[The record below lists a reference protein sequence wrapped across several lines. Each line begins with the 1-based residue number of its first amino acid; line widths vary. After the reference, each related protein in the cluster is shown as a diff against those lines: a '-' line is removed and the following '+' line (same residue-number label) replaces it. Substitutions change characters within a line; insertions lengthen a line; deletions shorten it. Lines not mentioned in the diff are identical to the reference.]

1 MVSFSC
7 FLAQNRT
14 LRFGFQIVC
23 TVQGENNLQRLRESE
38 VVHGRWAMLGVAGCL
53 FVEVLGLGNW
63 YDAPLWAVNGGT
75 ATYFGIPV
83 PLDIKTVILLEL
95 ILMAGV
101 EIQRNEEPDP
111 EKRVYPGAQIS
122 PVPHCCKVS

>member
-1 MVSFSC
+1 
-7 FLAQNRT
+7 
-14 LRFGFQIVC
+14 
-23 TVQGENNLQRLRESE
+23 
-38 VVHGRWAMLGVAGCL
+38 MLGVAGCL

-83 PLDIKTVILLEL
+83 PLDIKTVLLLEL

-101 EIQRNEEPDP
+101 EIQRNEESDP
-111 EKRVYPGAQIS
+111 EKRVYPGAHSLPLVPDNPVRRMQHVQCQIM
-122 PVPHCCKVS
+122 CNFI